1 MAAVIAAFKSRVPV
15 IAIAPTDLDPP
26 TMPSKLISVEVPPV
40 FKVKFLF
47 VLFALLT
54 VSENV
59 ITSLVVVKVTAALN
73 VTAPV

>member
-1 MAAVIAAFKSRVPV
+1 
-15 IAIAPTDLDPP
+15 
-26 TMPSKLISVEVPPV
+26 MPSKLISVELLPV
-40 FKVKFLF
+40 VKVKFRF

-59 ITSLVVVKVTAALN
+59 ITSLVVVKVTAALK